1 MHFFSKK
8 MSFFTRYLY
17 PKYLSQKYPQ
27 ELNRQRYAITY
38 KSKVREYIIPCGP

>member
-8 MSFFTRYLY
+8 MSFFHSLY
-17 PKYLSQKYPQ
+17 PQYLSQKYPQ

-38 KSKVREYIIPCGP
+38 KSKVRE